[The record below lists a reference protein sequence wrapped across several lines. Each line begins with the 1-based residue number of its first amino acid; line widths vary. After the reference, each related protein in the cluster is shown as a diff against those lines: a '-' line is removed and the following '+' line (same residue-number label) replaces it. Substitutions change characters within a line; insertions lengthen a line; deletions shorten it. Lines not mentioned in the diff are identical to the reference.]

1 MCPLGLIHGLHF
13 KNLRGDIYGGLV
25 AAVVALP
32 LALAFGVAS
41 GLGAIAGLYGAI
53 FVGLFAALFGGT
65 PAQVSGPTGPMT
77 VVMAG
82 IVAMFT
88 GHPEMALLAVILGG
102 IFQIL
107 LGLSRVGQYIALV
120 PYPVI
125 SGFMSGIGCIILILQ
140 VGPLVGHAASPEGV
154 VATMKTFP
162 GIFGNPVWDAAI
174 AGGIALAIVY
184 LTPVRLAKI
193 IPPSL
198 LALLILTPFTYFFL
212 PNAPVIGEVPTGFP
226 MPGLPVISWEGMTLV
241 LEAAV
246 VLALLG
252 AIDSLLTSL
261 VCDNMTRTQHDSNRE
276 LIGQGIG
283 NMAAGL
289 FGGIPG
295 AGATMRSVANIRS
308 GGRTPLSGALHAVI
322 LLGVLL
328 GLGPLAEKIPLAVL
342 GGILFKVGIDI
353 IDWRFL
359 RHVLQAPRIDV
370 LIMTVVLF
378 TTVLVDLITA
388 VAVGMILASLFF
400 VKRMAD
406 LELANLHIITNPSTS
421 APLLPE
427 EATIFEQAGGRI
439 LLIHV
444 AGPMSFGSAKYM
456 VRRLEAVPGFNT
468 FTSVVL
474 DLSKVPAMD
483 GTAALAVEDM
493 LNMIQAHHQHL
504 FFVGM
509 QPHVA
514 SVLDGL
520 GILSQIRPS
529 HRFATRLEALQK
541 AAMVENDF
549 SPNPSVTSVPKGNLL
564 GTI

>member
-1 MCPLGLIHGLHF
+1 MGLVHVLHF
-13 KNLRGDIYGGLV
+13 NNLRGDIYGGMV

-53 FVGLFAALFGGT
+53 FVGFFAALFGGT

-82 IVAMFT
+82 IVTTFL
-88 GHPEMALLAVILGG
+88 GQPSLALMAVILGG
-102 IFQIL
+102 VFQIL

-140 VGPLVGHAASPEGV
+140 LGPLVGHAASPEGV
-154 VATMKTFP
+154 VQTLKALP
-162 GIFGNPVWDAAI
+162 GYFAEPVWDAAL
-174 AGGIALAIVY
+174 AGGLVLVIMY
-184 LTPVRLAKI
+184 WTPSRIAKI

-198 LALLILTPFTYFFL
+198 LALLVATPLAYAFL
-212 PNAPVIGEVPTGFP
+212 PEAPVIGEVPR
-226 MPGLPVISWEGMTLV
+226 GLPVPIMPTISLDSLKIV
-241 LEAAV
+241 LESAV
-246 VLALLG
+246 ILALLG

-261 VCDNMTRTQHDSNRE
+261 VCDNMTRTQHDSDRE

-283 NMAAGL
+283 NMVAGF

-295 AGATMRSVANIRS
+295 AGATMRSVANIRT
-308 GGRTPLSGALHAVI
+308 GGRTPISGALHAVI
-322 LLGVLL
+322 LLGILV

-353 IDWRFL
+353 IDWRYL
-359 RHVLQAPRIDV
+359 RHVLQVPRIDV
-370 LIMTVVLF
+370 VIMTIVLL
-378 TTVLVDLITA
+378 TTVLVDLISA
-388 VAVGMILASLFF
+388 VAVGMVLASLFF

-406 LELANLHIITNPSTS
+406 LELANLHIITHPSSST
-421 APLLPE
+421 PLLPE
-427 EATIFEQAGGRI
+427 EAAILEQTNGKI

-444 AGPMSFGSAKYM
+444 DGPMSFGSAKNM

-468 FTSVVL
+468 FVSVVL
-474 DLSKVPAMD
+474 DLSKVPALD

-493 LNMIQAHHQHL
+493 LSMVHTHGQHL

-509 QPHVA
+509 QPHVTKA
-514 SVLDGL
+514 LDGL
-520 GILSQIRPS
+520 GVLAQIRPG
-529 HRFATRLEALQK
+529 HRFASRLEALQK
-541 AAMVENDF
+541 AAMVG
-549 SPNPSVTSVPKGNLL
+549 SPSQGEPSPGSLSQPNMSKT
-564 GTI
+564 T

>member
-1 MCPLGLIHGLHF
+1 MGLVHGLHF
-13 KNLRGDIYGGLV
+13 NNLRGDIYGGMV

-53 FVGLFAALFGGT
+53 FVGFFAAIFGGT

-82 IVAMFT
+82 IVTLFM
-88 GHPEMALLAVILGG
+88 GNPGLALMAVILGG
-102 IFQIL
+102 GFQIL

-120 PYPVI
+120 PYPVV

-140 VGPLVGHAASPEGV
+140 LGPMVGHAASPEGV
-154 VATMKTFP
+154 VATLKAIP
-162 GIFGNPVWDAAI
+162 GFFGNPVWDAAMTS
-174 AGGIALAIVY
+174 GLVLAIVY
-184 LTPVRLAKI
+184 FTPTRMAKLV
-193 IPPSL
+193 PPSL
-198 LALLILTPFTYFFL
+198 LALLVISPLTYVFL
-212 PNAPVIGEVPTGFP
+212 PDAPIIGEVPQGFP
-226 MPGLPVISWEGMTLV
+226 TPIIPTLTWDTLQIV
-241 LEAAV
+241 LESAV
-246 VLALLG
+246 TLSLLG

-261 VCDNMTRTQHDSNRE
+261 VCDNMTRTQHDPDRE

-283 NMAAGL
+283 NMVAGV

-295 AGATMRSVANIRS
+295 AGATMRSVANIRT
-308 GGRTPLSGALHAVI
+308 GGRTPISGALHAVI
-322 LLGVLL
+322 LLAILL

-370 LIMTVVLF
+370 VIMTVVLL

-388 VAVGMILASLFF
+388 VAVGMIFASLFF

-406 LELANLHIITNPSTS
+406 LELANLHIVTNPTPST
-421 APLLPE
+421 PLLPE
-427 EATIFEQAGGRI
+427 EVRILEQANGKI

-444 AGPMSFGSAKYM
+444 DGPMSFGSAKYM
-456 VRRLEAVPGFNT
+456 VRRLESIPGYNAFS
-468 FTSVVL
+468 SVVL
-474 DLSKVPAMD
+474 DLSKVPAID

-493 LNMIQAHHQHL
+493 LNIVKAHHQHL

-509 QPHVA
+509 QPHVTK
-514 SVLDGL
+514 VLDGL
-520 GILSQIRPS
+520 GVFMQIRPG
-529 HRFATRLEALQK
+529 HRFASRLEALQK
-541 AAMVENDF
+541 ASLVEEAPSND
-549 SPNPSVTSVPKGNLL
+549 SSGPQAPNGNLQA
-564 GTI
+564 TR